1 MDRQTKAI
9 MHVLIW
15 ALLIIFFISCSTKET
30 LLRPVGDI
38 MDTEEDM
45 VLGIFPETKTRNG
58 LYYAQWF
65 YFPGMG
71 WVSGDTHYL
80 KVVLVEKSTGKEVLS
95 DD

>member
-1 MDRQTKAI
+1 MRNESKTIIHILLWAI
-9 MHVLIW
+9 I
-15 ALLIIFFISCSTKET
+15 LLAFLACSPKTT
-30 LLRPVGDI
+30 LLRPVGNI

-45 VLGIFPETKTRNG
+45 VLGIFPETRTRNA
-58 LYYAQWF
+58 LFYAQWF